1 MRMDRIELSFKQR
14 VTPVCEFMMYDM
26 DHSITHYT
34 RCNEDAKIYCS
45 ERGMS
50 IIQGGVVEKR
60 AKKKIRLCEEHYKEL
75 KRLVPDLEEVNSERH
90 IS

>member
-50 IIQGGVVEKR
+50 IIQGG
-60 AKKKIRLCEEHYKEL
+60 AIKKKSKENNTSL
-75 KRLVPDLEEVNSERH
+75 
-90 IS
+90 

>member
-1 MRMDRIELSFKQR
+1 MRIDSIELSFKQR
-14 VTPVCEFMMYDM
+14 VTPVCEFMLYDI
-26 DHSITHYT
+26 DHNKTHYT
-34 RCNEDAKIYCS
+34 RCNEYAKIYYS

-50 IIQGGVVEKR
+50 VIQGGAIKKR

-75 KRLVPDLEEVNSERH
+75 KKLVPDLEEVNSERH

>member
-1 MRMDRIELSFKQR
+1 MRIELSFKQR
-14 VTPVCEFMMYDM
+14 VTPVCEFMMYGM

-34 RCNEDAKIYCS
+34 RCNEYAKIYYS

-50 IIQGGVVEKR
+50 ILQGGAIGKR
-60 AKKKIRLCEEHYKEL
+60 AKKTIRLCEEHYKEL
-75 KRLVPDLEEVNSERH
+75 EKLVPDLEEVNSERH